1 MEKKKRT
8 KKYPILRYLSYLV
21 IVGIL
26 LTGVSLARYSG
37 ATSGGV
43 STPLSRFL
51 CSYEISDA
59 SSLIF
64 SNSDYWL
71 DLGEEGLSATN
82 TARTV
87 RFTLRNYLADEEGGA
102 DRISD
107 VALQSTLR
115 FYAPAQFAGGLAVQ
129 VAEVEEDG
137 GYTVVTP
144 QYVLRDLIYEVSVGA
159 DGKYEAGGSFA
170 SGERTVNTALSE
182 DYSDRTDGLS
192 GTGNIEQQLTVT
204 GGFTGTADGSHTG
217 SITAAAG
224 DGTSIGIASAVRT
237 ASYSVGFV
245 RTEVQGEEVGSGTAG
260 VMAPVLYI
268 DCEKE
273 MSFYTVDLTLPEALF
288 SAGQAE
294 EKEFVLFLTV
304 TEQID
309 DTDFNS
315 VWNTDGTDGAE
326 GTGSVGGDGV
336 TSWDGLLVEPAAGAA
351 PYTLN
356 GATVTG
362 YHFTRDLPVYGLADG
377 VLTESGET
385 TVRINKVYDYENGG
399 ATLFYE
405 HVAPVSEAAGSA
417 SVDHPIETF
426 YSYENGAFTETSA
439 AFSSVAGVHG
449 LYGTCV
455 NVGADG
461 EPKSGYSFFDG
472 LSDDPYYDT
481 YAEQQA
487 KGTRKYS
494 LSLAT
499 SKGYSTVLSV
509 LFAQASESAP
519 AGEGSA

>member
-144 QYVLRDLIYEVSVGA
+144 QYVLRDLIYGE
-159 DGKYEAGGSFA
+159 DGSFA

-192 GTGNIEQQLTVT
+192 GTQSIEQQLTVT

-224 DGTSIGIASAVRT
+224 DGTGIGIASAVRT

-315 VWNTDGTDGAE
+315 VWNTEGTDGAE

-336 TSWDGLLVEPAAGAA
+336 TSWDGLLVEPEEGAA

-417 SVDHPIETF
+417 SVDHPIESF

-461 EPKSGYSFFDG
+461 ESKSGYIFFDG

-487 KGTRKYS
+487 GGTRKYS

-519 AGEGSA
+519 AEEGSA

>member
-1 MEKKKRT
+1 M
-8 KKYPILRYLSYLV
+8 
-21 IVGIL
+21 
-26 LTGVSLARYSG
+26 
-37 ATSGGV
+37 
-43 STPLSRFL
+43 
-51 CSYEISDA
+51 
-59 SSLIF
+59 
-64 SNSDYWL
+64 
-71 DLGEEGLSATN
+71 
-82 TARTV
+82 
-87 RFTLRNYLADEEGGA
+87 
-102 DRISD
+102 
-107 VALQSTLR
+107 
-115 FYAPAQFAGGLAVQ
+115 
-129 VAEVEEDG
+129 
-137 GYTVVTP
+137 TP
-144 QYVLRDLIYEVSVGA
+144 QYVLRDFIYEVSVGA
-159 DGKYEAGGSFA
+159 DGKYAAGGSFA

-182 DYSDRTDGLS
+182 DYNDRTDGLS
-192 GTGNIEQQLTVT
+192 GTQSIEQQLTVT
-204 GGFTGTADGSHTG
+204 GGFAGTADGSHTG

-224 DGTSIGIASAVRT
+224 DGTGIGITSAVRT

-461 EPKSGYSFFDG
+461 EPKSGYIFFDG

-487 KGTRKYS
+487 GGMRKYS